1 VDGGELLDRV
11 IEQRFK
17 EADAADAIY
26 QMLLAVNYV
35 HHRHVVH
42 GDLKL
47 ENFLYAHPG
56 SDESKLIDFGFS
68 YFWDSNTSKPTG
80 CTLEYTAP
88 EAIAGRNTSKSDLWS
103 PGVIAFILIFGY
115 MPFEEETCIKKGQW
129 LDKPEMWEGISDMA
143 KDFVKQ
149 LLVVALVPLAVN
161 AAGIKFAKKGKLDI
175 NQKVYIENQPV
186 LGDGAGEGALNK
198 CTEFADQ
205 HVNNP
210 DAPAIKVCGTGI
222 KMTAYL
228 RGRCEGYYEHHKEI
242 GTCDT
247 GAPPSTCQHYSPSD
261 DPAFGHYQSYLIE
274 QC

>member
-1 VDGGELLDRV
+1 MHLHVYLPFYMYRLRSFFALDIALQKRS
-11 IEQRFK
+11 
-17 EADAADAIY
+17 
-26 QMLLAVNYV
+26 L
-35 HHRHVVH
+35 RH
-42 GDLKL
+42 LRKMQL
-47 ENFLYAHPG
+47 
-56 SDESKLIDFGFS
+56 
-68 YFWDSNTSKPTG
+68 
-80 CTLEYTAP
+80 
-88 EAIAGRNTSKSDLWS
+88 
-103 PGVIAFILIFGY
+103 
-115 MPFEEETCIKKGQW
+115 
-129 LDKPEMWEGISDMA
+129 
-143 KDFVKQ
+143 KQ

-198 CTEFADQ
+198 CTEFAEQ
-205 HVNNP
+205 HVSNP
-210 DAPAIKVCGTGI
+210 DAPAVKVCGTGI

-247 GAPPSTCQHYSPSD
+247 GAPPTTCQHYSPSD